1 VIREPANRLP
11 RGRSALSP
19 DEVRQIHRQ
28 RLSRAIAEAM
38 AEKGYAATSVE
49 DVLKRA
55 GVSRRA
61 FYEQFGSKLDCFL
74 AAFDS
79 GRDILLGRM
88 LGSVGVKSA
97 GELAESDDPL
107 AGFETV
113 MSAYLAAIAE
123 ELPFA
128 RLFLVESF
136 AAGPE
141 AARRRM
147 AVQDAIADAMAVLL
161 GVAGPAGRFTCAT
174 VIAATSSMVTRLVA
188 EGDREGILALGPTL
202 TGHVRRLWQMGAFDE
217 PGEPDQSSKP
227 SQPGKSRKAG
237 KPSKST

>member
-1 VIREPANRLP
+1 MIKEPANRLP

-19 DEVRQIHRQ
+19 DEVRRIHWQ

-61 FYEQFGSKLDCFL
+61 FYEQFSSKLDCFL
-74 AAFDS
+74 AAFDCA
-79 GRDILLGRM
+79 RDILLGRM
-88 LGSVGVKSA
+88 LASVGVESA
-97 GELAESDDPL
+97 GELAEGDDPL
-107 AGFETV
+107 ARFETA

-141 AARRRM
+141 AVRRRM
-147 AVQDAIADAMAVLL
+147 AVQDTIVGAMAVLL
-161 GVAGPAGRFTCAT
+161 RVAGPAGRFTCAT
-174 VIAATSSMVTRLVA
+174 VIAAASSMVTALVA
-188 EGDREGILALGPTL
+188 EGDPDGILALGSSL
-202 TGHVRRLWQMGAFDE
+202 TGHVRRLWEMGAFAE
-217 PGEPDQSSKP
+217 PSEP
-227 SQPGKSRKAG
+227 A
-237 KPSKST
+237 

>member
-1 VIREPANRLP
+1 MYGALSYRCRVIKEPANRLP

-19 DEVRQIHRQ
+19 DEVRRIHRQ

-74 AAFDS
+74 TAFDS
-79 GRDILLGRM
+79 ARDILLGRM

-97 GELAESDDPL
+97 SELAEADDPL
-107 AGFETV
+107 AGFETA

-136 AAGPE
+136 AAGTE
-141 AARRRM
+141 AVRRRM
-147 AVQDAIADAMAVLL
+147 AVQDTIADAMAVLL
-161 GVAGPAGRFTCAT
+161 RVTGPAGRFTCAT
-174 VIAATSSMVTRLVA
+174 VIAAASSMVTGLVA
-188 EGDREGILALGPTL
+188 DGDPDGILALGPAL
-202 TGHVRRLWQMGAFDE
+202 TGHVRRLWQMGAFAE
-217 PGEPDQSSKP
+217 PTEPNQP
-227 SQPGKSRKAG
+227 S
-237 KPSKST
+237 

>member
-1 VIREPANRLP
+1 MIKEPANRLP
-11 RGRSALSP
+11 RGRSALSQ
-19 DEVRQIHRQ
+19 DEVRRIHRQ
-28 RLSRAIAEAM
+28 RLSRATAEAM

-74 AAFDS
+74 TAFDS
-79 GRDILLGRM
+79 ARDILLGRM
-88 LGSVGVKSA
+88 LGSIGAKSA
-97 GELAESDDPL
+97 GELTEGDDPL
-107 AGFETV
+107 ARFETA

-141 AARRRM
+141 AVRRRM
-147 AVQDAIADAMAVLL
+147 AVQDTIADAMAVLL
-161 GVAGPAGRFTCAT
+161 RVSGPAGRFTCAT
-174 VIAATSSMVTRLVA
+174 VIAAVSSMVTGLVA
-188 EGDREGILALGPTL
+188 GDDPDGILALGPPL
-202 TGHVRRLWQMGAFDE
+202 TGHVRRLWQMGAFAE
-217 PGEPDQSSKP
+217 P
-227 SQPGKSRKAG
+227 SQPGQPSEPSQPGRSR
-237 KPSKST
+237 